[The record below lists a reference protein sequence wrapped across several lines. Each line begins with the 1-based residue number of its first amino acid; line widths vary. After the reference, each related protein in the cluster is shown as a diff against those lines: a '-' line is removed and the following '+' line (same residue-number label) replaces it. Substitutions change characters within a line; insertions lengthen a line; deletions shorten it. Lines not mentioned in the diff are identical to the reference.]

1 MGNKHNIKKSRK
13 GYEEISKSSFEFI
26 SIIGKGGFGKV
37 WKVYDKKYHTYYA
50 MKEMSKKK
58 IIDKRSESSIKAE
71 RDLLSKMFHP
81 FIVNMHYAF
90 QDSDNL
96 YLVMD
101 YLTGGDFRYHLCL
114 HGTFNE
120 EQSKFI
126 CACIILAL
134 EYIHSNNIIHRDLK
148 PENLVLNSNGYAKLT
163 DFGIAKVYHKGID
176 NSQDTSGTPGYMS
189 PEVLCCSSHTFSV
202 DYYALGIIA
211 FEIMLRTRPY
221 LGKSRREIKEKV
233 MAKQIQITKKSLPP
247 GWSKESADFV
257 NRLIQRKP
265 IKRLGNKGI
274 EEIKSHPWLKYYD
287 WKSLYLEKINAP
299 FIPPGNENFDY
310 KYCNQE
316 EQIGINT
323 LERYRKIIS
332 KDSYKKAFK
341 DYLYYDRKNDKKI
354 NDMINEEENIL
365 NDGANNNNDIEV
377 INNNNS
383 KKNKKDK
390 NNNNNKTINGI
401 NNRISEVS
409 FDFSENMNNN
419 NSLSHSRNYSCK
431 LRSSHRTLESLNS
444 LILKNS
450 VNNNSN
456 NNITTSNFNSLTNN
470 LINPHLIY
478 RVLEEKEKD
487 AFYKDEKTSEIFGIN
502 KNSQTIREKVNKKTA
517 LKYYKSNSNI
527 ASQLSR
533 NKNNGILFG
542 KNKTHVKNKSNNFF
556 NKSSNNNNINVV
568 NKKNNNNNNNN
579 NIANHF
585 KNDNKVFNDGII
597 DDDIY
602 FDKTFNKNNE
612 IKILMKNNFNLENED
627 KHNSSNDSTK
637 VNSSFVGKNNNN
649 KKVYKLNY

>member
-1 MGNKHNIKKSRK
+1 MGNKHLIKKNSK
-13 GYEEISKSSFEFI
+13 KNGSEEISKSSFEFI

-37 WKVYDKKYHTYYA
+37 WKVYDRKYRTYYA

-58 IIDKRSESSIKAE
+58 IIDKHSESSIKAE
-71 RDLLSKMFHP
+71 RDFLSKMFHP

-90 QDSDNL
+90 QDTDNL

-126 CACIILAL
+126 CACIILSL
-134 EYIHSNNIIHRDLK
+134 EYVHSNNIIHRDLK
-148 PENLVLNSNGYAKLT
+148 PENLVLNSNGYVKLT

-176 NSQDTSGTPGYMS
+176 NSLDTSGTPGYMS
-189 PEVLCCSSHTFSV
+189 PEVLCCTSHSFAV

-221 LGKSRREIKEKV
+221 LGKSRKEIKEKV
-233 MAKQIQITKKSLPP
+233 LAKQIQITKKSLPP

-257 NRLIQRKP
+257 NRLIQRKV
-265 IKRLGNKGI
+265 IKRLGTKGI
-274 EEIKSHPWLKYYD
+274 NEIKSHPWLKYYD

-316 EQIGINT
+316 EHIGINT
-323 LERYRKIIS
+323 LERYRKIVN
-332 KDSYKKAFK
+332 KDNYKKVFK
-341 DYLYYDRKNDKKI
+341 DYLYYDRRNDKKI
-354 NDMINEEENIL
+354 NDMIHEEENIL
-365 NDGANNNNDIEV
+365 NDGTNNNN
-377 INNNNS
+377 NNNIIISDNNDNNRQNS
-383 KKNKKDK
+383 
-390 NNNNNKTINGI
+390 NNNKTINGI
-401 NNRISEVS
+401 NINNTRISEVS
-409 FDFSENMNNN
+409 FDLNDNINNN
-419 NSLSHSRNYSCK
+419 KSLSHSRNYSCK
-431 LRSSHRTLESLNS
+431 FRSSHRTLDSLNS

-450 VNNNSN
+450 VNNNN

-487 AFYKDEKTSEIFGIN
+487 AFYKEENKSEIFGIN
-502 KNSQTIREKVNKKTA
+502 KKNQSVREKINKKTA

-527 ASQLSR
+527 AR
-533 NKNNGILFG
+533 NKNNILFG
-542 KNKTHVKNKSNNFF
+542 KTKSHSKTKSNNIF
-556 NKSSNNNNINVV
+556 NKSCYNNNNNNNKNNNNNINVINSRNLV
-568 NKKNNNNNNNN
+568 KSFKNNN
-579 NIANHF
+579 
-585 KNDNKVFNDGII
+585 
-597 DDDIY
+597 DDEIF
-602 FDKTFNKNNE
+602 FDKTFNKNNQ
-612 IKILMKNNFNLENED
+612 INLLMKNNFNMENED

-649 KKVYKLNY
+649 NNNNNNNKKKVYKLNY

>member
-13 GYEEISKSSFEFI
+13 GYEEISKASFEFI

-37 WKVYDKKYHTYYA
+37 WKVYDRKYHTYYA

-90 QDSDNL
+90 QDADNL

-148 PENLVLNSNGYAKLT
+148 PENLVLNSNGYVKLT

-176 NSQDTSGTPGYMS
+176 NSLDTSGTPGYMS

-274 EEIKSHPWLKYYD
+274 DEIKSHPWLKYYD

-316 EQIGINT
+316 EHIGINT

-341 DYLYYDRKNDKKI
+341 DYLYYDRRNDKKI
-354 NDMINEEENIL
+354 NDMIDEEEGIL
-365 NDGANNNNDIEV
+365 SDGANNNNIE
-377 INNNNS
+377 IISDN
-383 KKNKKDK
+383 KKRNKKDRL
-390 NNNNNKTINGI
+390 NSNNNKTINSI
-401 NNRISEVS
+401 NNRFSEDS
-409 FDFSENMNNN
+409 FDITDNVNNN
-419 NSLSHSRNYSCK
+419 NSISHSRNYSCK

-450 VNNNSN
+450 VNNNN
-456 NNITTSNFNSLTNN
+456 NNITTSNFNSLAT

-502 KNSQTIREKVNKKTA
+502 KNSQTVREMVNKKTA

-533 NKNNGILFG
+533 NKNNSILFG
-542 KNKTHVKNKSNNFF
+542 KNKTHVKNKSGNNFF
-556 NKSSNNNNINVV
+556 NKRSNNNNV
-568 NKKNNNNNNNN
+568 NIINNNK
-579 NIANHF
+579 IANHF
-585 KNDNKVFNDGII
+585 KNDKKGFNDGVI

-612 IKILMKNNFNLENED
+612 IKILMKKKNFNFENED
-627 KHNSSNDSTK
+627 KNNSSNDSTK
-637 VNSSFVGKNNNN
+637 VNSSFVGKSNNNN

>member
-1 MGNKHNIKKSRK
+1 
-13 GYEEISKSSFEFI
+13 
-26 SIIGKGGFGKV
+26 
-37 WKVYDKKYHTYYA
+37 
-50 MKEMSKKK
+50 
-58 IIDKRSESSIKAE
+58 
-71 RDLLSKMFHP
+71 
-81 FIVNMHYAF
+81 MHYAF

-354 NDMINEEENIL
+354 NDIIIIIIIKQSTELIIIVL
-365 NDGANNNNDIEV
+365 VKLVLIFQ
-377 INNNNS
+377 
-383 KKNKKDK
+383 
-390 NNNNNKTINGI
+390 KT
-401 NNRISEVS
+401 
-409 FDFSENMNNN
+409 
-419 NSLSHSRNYSCK
+419 
-431 LRSSHRTLESLNS
+431 
-444 LILKNS
+444 
-450 VNNNSN
+450 
-456 NNITTSNFNSLTNN
+456 
-470 LINPHLIY
+470 
-478 RVLEEKEKD
+478 
-487 AFYKDEKTSEIFGIN
+487 
-502 KNSQTIREKVNKKTA
+502 
-517 LKYYKSNSNI
+517 
-527 ASQLSR
+527 
-533 NKNNGILFG
+533 
-542 KNKTHVKNKSNNFF
+542 
-556 NKSSNNNNINVV
+556 
-568 NKKNNNNNNNN
+568 
-579 NIANHF
+579 
-585 KNDNKVFNDGII
+585 
-597 DDDIY
+597 
-602 FDKTFNKNNE
+602 
-612 IKILMKNNFNLENED
+612 
-627 KHNSSNDSTK
+627 
-637 VNSSFVGKNNNN
+637 
-649 KKVYKLNY
+649 